1 MLYKDNGEL
10 KLAEEKV
17 LFKRNGIVQEQIVVE
32 GRDWWLSFEKQWSD
46 MVISKFESIVYTP
59 EQLGRFEEIK
69 SLNASEQVLNNYV
82 IEGVFPTESDH
93 GLRNLQLQK
102 ENEKLQQRLADL
114 TEVILMGGM

>member
-69 SLNASEQVLNNYV
+69 VLDVCETILNDYV
-82 IEGVFPTESDH
+82 MDGVVGEGLEM
-93 GLRNLQLQK
+93 LAL
-102 ENEKLQQRLADL
+102 ENENKELRQLLADL
-114 TEVILMGGM
+114 TEAALFGGVM